1 MWVTLNLYWTQNI
14 PLQKKFNNNVLQH
27 PWVITL
33 KWLEGSSLEFQ
44 ESSDPEAKQTR
55 LQDRACPTMCKMSH
69 GTIQWPQTE
78 ATGHTYTHKQTHAFS
93 MQAQKT
99 HTHTHYEKT
108 QCGIQTHTTQ
118 THWARWQQ
126 MTRKSH
132 SMTDTLYI
140 VISVEKTG
148 MAASALNPDVNIFP
162 AVP

>member
-1 MWVTLNLYWTQNI
+1 MVLHVWPCPRAPMWVTLNLYWTQNI

-99 HTHTHYEKT
+99 HTHSMKRHNVAFKHT
-108 QCGIQTHTTQ
+108 QHKHTEQGDSKWHGRVIQWPIHCI
-118 THWARWQQ
+118 
-126 MTRKSH
+126 
-132 SMTDTLYI
+132 L
-140 VISVEKTG
+140 
-148 MAASALNPDVNIFP
+148 LFL
-162 AVP
+162 